1 MVSKFLF
8 HYVST
13 ICPGRDRTGTMSK
26 QQRTISQTKD
36 AQLRSYQKRL
46 KDDIKGMVDNYME
59 IMKLV
64 KVEEESQ
71 VSRPTKSEQDQ
82 FEMEVRAA
90 NIVRAGESLM
100 KLFSDI
106 KQFLILNDFR
116 AVNEAILQNTTSWRQ
131 QQNIMD
137 NKLLNLRDDM
147 ATDLYELEEEYYSS
161 VYK

>member
-1 MVSKFLF
+1 
-8 HYVST
+8 
-13 ICPGRDRTGTMSK
+13 
-26 QQRTISQTKD
+26 
-36 AQLRSYQKRL
+36 
-46 KDDIKGMVDNYME
+46 
-59 IMKLV
+59 
-64 KVEEESQ
+64 
-71 VSRPTKSEQDQ
+71 
-82 FEMEVRAA
+82 
-90 NIVRAGESLM
+90 M